1 MNDQNKIGGITLP
14 RTSKLTPVATLE
26 KAVDI
31 LKAVGHHNRLQIV
44 NILLKDE
51 CQTGKLVDKLG
62 IKQSYTSQQLSILKN
77 HGVLK
82 SRREGNKTY
91 YSLANDSIKG
101 IVETI
106 VKEM

>member
-44 NILLKDE
+44 NILLRGE
-51 CQTGKLVDKLG
+51 CQTGKLVDELG
-62 IKQSYTSQQLSILKN
+62 LGQSHTSQQLSILKM

-82 SRREGNKTY
+82 SRREANKTY
-91 YSLANDSIKG
+91 YSLTNDSIKS
-101 IVETI
+101 I
-106 VKEM
+106 VKAIISEI